1 MNEEKSLKNV
11 VQHAVFPNVSI
22 NKKLVSKLKKQL
34 NIGRGRLHLFESQ
47 IMDKD

>member
-1 MNEEKSLKNV
+1 MNEEKSLKNM
-11 VQHAVFPNVSI
+11 VQHVALPNVSI

-34 NIGRGRLHLFESQ
+34 NTKLGRFHLIESQ